1 MERKLNSV
9 FVKLTNDHVD
19 RNGHVSEVGYLTV
32 ANFAYWKICE
42 QVGLLK
48 LYNHYK
54 ISGIVFDTHME
65 FRKEVFEGEEV
76 MINLAKSIRKE
87 YNINNLCLA
96 GGVALNCVANG
107 KVLKEKIFD
116 NIWIQPA
123 AGDAGGSLGAALALW
138 HIDQGN
144 KRSVNLNDDM
154 KGSYLG
160 TEFNQD
166 EIEKEL
172 KLSLIHI

>member
-32 ANFAYWKICE
+32 ANFAYWKICD

-48 LYNHYK
+48 LYNQYK

-76 MINLAKSIRKE
+76 MINLIFTITNDIRKIVRRLDIYDRE
-87 YNINNLCLA
+87 NNL
-96 GGVALNCVANG
+96 VVKITSNG
-107 KVLKEKIFD
+107 AFLDLEKRKIVEPPKQILDVCFKHLRD
-116 NIWIQPA
+116 
-123 AGDAGGSLGAALALW
+123 
-138 HIDQGN
+138 
-144 KRSVNLNDDM
+144 
-154 KGSYLG
+154 
-160 TEFNQD
+160 
-166 EIEKEL
+166 
-172 KLSLIHI
+172 

>member
-32 ANFAYWKICE
+32 ANFAYWKICD

-48 LYNHYK
+48 LYNQYK

-76 MINLAKSIRKE
+76 MINLIFTITNDIRKIVRRLDIYDRE
-87 YNINNLCLA
+87 NYLVVKITSNGAFLDLEKRKIVEPPKQILDVCL
-96 GGVALNCVANG
+96 
-107 KVLKEKIFD
+107 K
-116 NIWIQPA
+116 
-123 AGDAGGSLGAALALW
+123 
-138 HIDQGN
+138 
-144 KRSVNLNDDM
+144 
-154 KGSYLG
+154 YLR
-160 TEFNQD
+160 D
-166 EIEKEL
+166 
-172 KLSLIHI
+172 